1 MPPNEFKR
9 RSYRIIVAVGNN
21 PLRSGVEAGF
31 ERDKAKV
38 WELRYGTFS
47 TILVRSNEGLE
58 DKVQKQG
65 FKAYSR
71 ERTDRP

>member
-31 ERDKAKV
+31 ERDKATS
-38 WELRYGTFS
+38 GSSGMGHFQQS
-47 TILVRSNEGLE
+47 
-58 DKVQKQG
+58 
-65 FKAYSR
+65 
-71 ERTDRP
+71 